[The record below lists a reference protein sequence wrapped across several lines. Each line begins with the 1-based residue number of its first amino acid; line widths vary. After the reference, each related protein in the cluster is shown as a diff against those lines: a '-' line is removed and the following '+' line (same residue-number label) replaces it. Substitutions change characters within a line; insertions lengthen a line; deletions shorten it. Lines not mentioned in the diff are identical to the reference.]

1 MTTQEKKEKIEALVI
16 EILNDSKEAMV
27 KKITMALNCG
37 ALDIEDWDENK
48 SPMIVPKIII
58 AALLES
64 ESTQYSARG
73 TSFEKKIKKEVKNLR
88 YYI

>member
-16 EILNDSKEAMV
+16 EMLNYSKDAMLT
-27 KKITMALNCG
+27 KINTALNCG
-37 ALDIEDWDENK
+37 ALDIENWDENK
-48 SPMIVPKIII
+48 SPMIIPKIII
-58 AALLES
+58 TALLES

-73 TSFEKKIKKEVKNLR
+73 TSFEKKIKKETKNLR

>member
-1 MTTQEKKEKIEALVI
+1 
-16 EILNDSKEAMV
+16 MV
-27 KKITMALNCG
+27 KKITKALNCG

-48 SPMIVPKIII
+48 SPIKLPKIIN

-73 TSFEKKIKKEVKNLR
+73 TSFEKKIRKEVKNLR